1 VRATDGGKDK
11 ISTVVAQ
18 ESLAGFFE
26 RYGEVCKCEM
36 GGLKKRDRKKEKAK
50 REKKRERK

>member
-1 VRATDGGKDK
+1 MRATDGGKDK

>member
-1 VRATDGGKDK
+1 MRATDGGKDK
-11 ISTVVAQ
+11 ISTVVSQ

-26 RYGEVCKCEM
+26 RYGEVCKGQM

-50 REKKRERK
+50 REKKKEKK